1 MCANTTAKYNMSIIV
16 LYMIFIVSF
25 LYDKHYDII
34 GILTSIAFA
43 VLFPL
48 SIRKEPKQTDGK
60 RLKSLLFACTF
71 MIGFPCALK
80 ITEFLTNK
88 SFQADG
94 WLVVLTGIALQSAH
108 YIISVRR
115 ENQNPKICFK
125 RLLHLRCRYRF
136 QQRIYNTAY
145 YQRFIIQTL
154 TLKRK
159 TMEKNIEHKVK
170 PLTKKSRELYRE
182 DMPPPI
188 LPLSP

>member
-108 YIISVRR
+108 YIISAVSYT
-115 ENQNPKICFK
+115 
-125 RLLHLRCRYRF
+125 H
-136 QQRIYNTAY
+136 
-145 YQRFIIQTL
+145 L
-154 TLKRK
+154 TLP
-159 TMEKNIEHKVK
+159 T
-170 PLTKKSRELYRE
+170 T
-182 DMPPPI
+182 
-188 LPLSP
+188 

>member
-25 LYDKHYDII
+25 LYDKHYDFI
-34 GILTSIAFA
+34 GI
-43 VLFPL
+43 PL

-60 RLKSLLFACTF
+60 RLKSLLFASTF

-115 ENQNPKICFK
+115 EKS
-125 RLLHLRCRYRF
+125 
-136 QQRIYNTAY
+136 
-145 YQRFIIQTL
+145 
-154 TLKRK
+154 
-159 TMEKNIEHKVK
+159 K
-170 PLTKKSRELYRE
+170 P
-182 DMPPPI
+182 
-188 LPLSP
+188 

>member
-60 RLKSLLFACTF
+60 RLKSLLFA
-71 MIGFPCALK
+71 LK

-115 ENQNPKICFK
+115 EKS
-125 RLLHLRCRYRF
+125 
-136 QQRIYNTAY
+136 
-145 YQRFIIQTL
+145 
-154 TLKRK
+154 
-159 TMEKNIEHKVK
+159 K
-170 PLTKKSRELYRE
+170 P
-182 DMPPPI
+182 
-188 LPLSP
+188 

>member
-48 SIRKEPKQTDGK
+48 SIRKEQKQTDGK

-115 ENQNPKICFK
+115 EKS
-125 RLLHLRCRYRF
+125 
-136 QQRIYNTAY
+136 
-145 YQRFIIQTL
+145 
-154 TLKRK
+154 
-159 TMEKNIEHKVK
+159 K
-170 PLTKKSRELYRE
+170 P
-182 DMPPPI
+182 
-188 LPLSP
+188 